1 MNISERLDR
10 RDLLRSA
17 GQVGAGLIG
26 AGALA
31 AMTASPVAASSSDNN
46 GDDTQHGIVGAWI
59 DDVTPNGTVGVPHQ
73 VITLYTPGGGV
84 SGEGNLDGRSVYGVW
99 AQTGDREFAITFLGY
114 AFTPQGALAG
124 TLKVR
129 IKATLGPGND
139 HMTGQALVAFSQ
151 DGTTFFT
158 TGTTTFTSRRI
169 KVEPI

>member
-1 MNISERLDR
+1 MNITERLDR
-10 RDLLRSA
+10 RDLLKSA

-31 AMTASPVAASSSDNN
+31 AMTASPVGASSSDNN

-59 DDVTPNGTVGVPHQ
+59 DDVAPNNAGAPHQ

-84 SGEGNLDGRSVYGVW
+84 SGAGTLGPGSLYGVW
-99 AQTGDREFAITFLGY
+99 AQTGDREFAITFLTY
-114 AFTPQGALAG
+114 AFAPDGSLAG
-124 TLKVR
+124 TIKVR

-151 DGTTFFT
+151 DGTRFFT